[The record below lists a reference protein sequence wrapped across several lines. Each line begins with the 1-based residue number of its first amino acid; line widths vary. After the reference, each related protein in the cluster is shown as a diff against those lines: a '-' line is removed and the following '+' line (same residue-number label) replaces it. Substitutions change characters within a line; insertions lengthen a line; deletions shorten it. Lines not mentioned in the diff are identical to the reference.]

1 MAPSQ
6 ILHLGCEF
14 EVCGPPELSSYL
26 REIAERIVHAVSQ

>member
-26 REIAERIVHAVSQ
+26 REIADRIVHAVSQ